1 MGEVWWEGSGK
12 SGERG
17 RHRRLEHN
25 SGERQEGKGMRL
37 GRKLVRPLMEVTMD
51 SGVGKLKRNSLIR

>member
-1 MGEVWWEGSGK
+1 
-12 SGERG
+12 
-17 RHRRLEHN
+17 
-25 SGERQEGKGMRL
+25 MRL